1 MSEAESNPRFS
12 DDEERTL
19 TSVLDEVI
27 PPSDDGRLPGAGEL
41 GLARHVEQMLDQT
54 PALRPLI
61 VQGISGLDEL
71 ARSRGSQSFA
81 ALSKPDRVQVL
92 NELGPKQPA
101 FLPTLLLYTYGGY
114 YQNGR
119 VVEALGLEARPPFP
133 EGYEV
138 EPNDLTLLDEVRQ
151 RPKMYREC

>member
-1 MSEAESNPRFS
+1 
-12 DDEERTL
+12 
-19 TSVLDEVI
+19 
-27 PPSDDGRLPGAGEL
+27 
-41 GLARHVEQMLDQT
+41 
-54 PALRPLI
+54 

-101 FLPTLLLYTYGGY
+101 FLPTLILYTYGGY